1 MSGRVVRSRSAE
13 RAQVGAASAG
23 VGLFV
28 RAHRIRLGMTQGQL
42 AAQAGISVGAL
53 RDVEQG
59 RTVVPRPGSVAGIV
73 AALGLD
79 ASETDALLSIRRHQ
93 SGDEGVPRERGR
105 GRAVSGLRV
114 VALGPLG
121 AWRDGVPLPMGS
133 VRHRAVLALLLLHPG
148 GVSRAALID
157 ALWEHDPPPG
167 AVAMLQGYVTRLR
180 HLLGGSGNG
189 SASAIANGQVVS
201 WDGSG
206 YRLAREGVRSD
217 VAEFGDLAGMAR
229 RSSAAGDAEAAC
241 GIYGQALALWR
252 DDPVAD
258 IEVLRHHPAVIGLS
272 RERVAVVIEYAD
284 AAAAAGSPGRA
295 LDHLRALAG
304 RQPLDERVHARLMT
318 ALAATGQRAEA
329 LSVFEDMRLR
339 LDRELGIRPD
349 RELTEAHVRVL
360 RQETRLEGADRA
372 ESVASRPAFVAP
384 CQLPAVGAHFAG
396 RAAELAQLDGLLDR
410 ADTLQPLIISI
421 SGTAGV
427 GKTALAVHWAH
438 RVASHFADGQ
448 LYLNLHG
455 YAPCGEPI
463 PTASA
468 IRSLLDALQ
477 VPPDRIPADPDAQV
491 GLYRSLLAERRI
503 LIVLDN
509 ARDADHV
516 RELLPG
522 SGGCLV
528 VVTSRGRLPGL
539 VAAAGA
545 HPIWLDV
552 LTHADAASLLAHRL
566 GADRLGSG
574 AVVNELIE
582 LCARLPLALSVTA
595 ARAAEHPGFPL
606 NALVAQLRDE
616 RHRLDALETGGPCS
630 GVRSVLSCSYAQ
642 LSDSAARMFRL
653 LGVHPGADITVTAAA
668 SLAAVPDGLA
678 QHAFG
683 ELTRAGLL
691 AEHAPD
697 RFASHDLLRNYATE
711 LTTAQDAEADRRA
724 ALRRVLGYYLQ
735 GSLAVSR
742 TLDPSREQI
751 RSLPPA
757 DQLATHSFTAPREA
771 LAWFEAEHDVLMAAV
786 ARAAQHGFDTHAWQL
801 SWALEDVLSR
811 SGQWQAIQTTC
822 RTALQAATRLGDLT
836 GQAQTLR
843 GLGRACSMLGAPD
856 EGIPCLTR
864 ALELFDQLNDNAAH
878 ARGHIHMAT
887 ALSFTGRYADALRHA
902 ERALD
907 LFRTADHK
915 AGQAGALNNIGWYH
929 TELGNHRQALACTQ
943 NALAAF
949 RQLGDLHGQ
958 AIALDSVGVAHLQ
971 AGDHARA
978 LEHFHHSMSLVI
990 QFRDRPMQA
999 EVLAHL
1005 GDAHQSLGDETAA
1018 RESWT
1023 QALSVLED
1031 QNPAQTEQLRAK
1043 LRNLNQERPTPR
1055 Y

>member
-1 MSGRVVRSRSAE
+1 
-13 RAQVGAASAG
+13 
-23 VGLFV
+23 
-28 RAHRIRLGMTQGQL
+28 MTQGQL
-42 AAQAGISVGAL
+42 AVQAGISVGAL

-59 RTVVPRPGSVAGIV
+59 RTVAPRPGSLARIV

-79 ASETDALLSIRRHQ
+79 ASEMDAFLSLSQDQPGHDRL
-93 SGDEGVPRERGR
+93 PRERGR
-105 GRAVSGLRV
+105 GRAVWGLHV
-114 VALGPLG
+114 VALGSLA
-121 AWRDGVPLPMGS
+121 AWRDGAPLPMGTA
-133 VRHRAVLALLLLHPG
+133 RHRAVLALLLLHPG

-206 YRLAREGVRSD
+206 YRLAFGGVRSD
-217 VAEFGDLAGMAR
+217 VAEFADLSGMAR
-229 RSSAAGDAEAAC
+229 RASAAGDAETAC
-241 GIYGQALALWR
+241 GLYEKALALWR

-258 IEVLRHHPAVIGLS
+258 IEVLRHHPMVIALS

-295 LDHLRALAG
+295 RDQLLALAAL
-304 RQPLDERVHARLMT
+304 QPLDERVHARLMT

-349 RELTEAHVRVL
+349 HELTEAHVRVL
-360 RQETRLEGADRA
+360 RRETRLEGAD
-372 ESVASRPAFVAP
+372 VAGSGGTRPAFVIP
-384 CQLPAVGAHFAG
+384 CQLPALGAHFAG
-396 RAAELAQLDGLLDR
+396 RAAELAHLDGLLDR
-410 ADTLQPLIISI
+410 ADTLQPLIISV

-438 RVASHFADGQ
+438 QVAGRFADGQ

-455 YAPCGEPI
+455 YALCGGPI
-463 PTASA
+463 STACA

-477 VPPDRIPADPDAQV
+477 VPPDRIPADADAQV

-552 LTHADAASLLAHRL
+552 LTHADASSLLAHRL
-566 GADRLGSG
+566 GADRLGTG
-574 AVVNELIE
+574 TVVDELIE

-595 ARAAEHPGFPL
+595 ARAGEHPDFPL
-606 NALVAQLRDE
+606 DAIVAQLRDE
-616 RHRLDALETGGPCS
+616 QHRLDALETGDPAS
-630 GVRSVLSCSYAQ
+630 GVRSVLTCSYAQ

-668 SLAAVPDGLA
+668 SLAAVPEGSA

-691 AEHAPD
+691 AEHAPG
-697 RFASHDLLRNYATE
+697 RFAFHDLLRNYATE
-711 LTTAQDAEADRRA
+711 LTTVQDAEAERRA
-724 ALRRVLGYYLQ
+724 ALRRVLDYYLQ
-735 GSLAVSR
+735 SAVALSSSLDAF
-742 TLDPSREQI
+742 REQI
-751 RSLPPA
+751 QILPPA
-757 DQLATHSFTAPREA
+757 ELALSEGVETPEQA
-771 LAWFEAEHDVLMAAV
+771 LAWFEAEHPVLLAAIS
-786 ARAAQHGFDTHAWQL
+786 RAAQDGFHTHAWQL
-801 SWALEDVLSR
+801 SWAIENVLSR
-811 SGQWQAIQTTC
+811 RGRWQAMESTY
-822 RTALQAATRLGDLT
+822 RTALQAAARSSDLT
-836 GQAQTLR
+836 GQAHALR
-843 GLGRACSMLGAPD
+843 GLGRACTMLGAVD
-856 EGIPCLTR
+856 EGLSYLAR
-864 ALELFDQLNDNAAH
+864 ALQLFDHLCDNAPH
-878 ARGHIHMAT
+878 ARAHLHIAM
-887 ALSFTGRYADALRHA
+887 ALSRQGRYSDALRHA

-907 LFRTADHK
+907 LFRVADHED
-915 AGQAGALNNIGWYH
+915 GQAGALNNIGWYH
-929 TELGNHRQALACTQ
+929 IQLGDHRKALACAEH
-943 NALAAF
+943 ALAAF
-949 RQLGDLHGQ
+949 RRLGDLRGQ
-958 AIALDSVGVAHLQ
+958 AIALDSLAVAHQHL
-971 AGDHARA
+971 GHYARA
-978 LEHFHHSMSLVI
+978 LEHCYEALSVFRQL
-990 QFRDRPMQA
+990 RDRPKQA
-999 EVLAHL
+999 DILTHL
-1005 GDAHQSLGDETAA
+1005 GDAYHGLGDDIAA
-1018 RESWT
+1018 HESWT
-1023 QALSVLED
+1023 QALSMLEG
-1031 QNPAQTEQLRAK
+1031 QNPAQTDQLRAK
-1043 LRNLNQERPTPR
+1043 LLTAPARPRFTAR
-1055 Y
+1055 RTTFLA